1 MLLPKVLWAASAG
14 PNDRPRQQCSRAIG
28 GARRLGY
35 NSTFTFDGEFARSAL
50 VFLEKSDDV
59 AQSRFGN
66 DAQGLAADH
75 KLGA

>member
-1 MLLPKVLWAASAG
+1 MIGLDSNVLVRLAVRDDSAA
-14 PNDRPRQQCSRAIG
+14 
-28 GARRLGY
+28 
-35 NSTFTFDGEFARSAL
+35 FTFDGEFARSAL